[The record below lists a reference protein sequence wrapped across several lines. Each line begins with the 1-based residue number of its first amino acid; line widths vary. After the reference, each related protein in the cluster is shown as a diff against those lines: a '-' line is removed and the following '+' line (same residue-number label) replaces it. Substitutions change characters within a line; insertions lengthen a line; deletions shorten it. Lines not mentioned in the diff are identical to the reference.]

1 MIVIDLVLWRQ
12 GRPRLSTGRA
22 AIAFCMWDDVVWHDN
37 ARSPGSGGASP
48 YLRRGFA
55 DGLAF
60 GVTPHR
66 GNQREAGVLLRYGL
80 LRSHLEKQSTDLWRH
95 DTLYFNHRFEHA
107 GLGSGP
113 TGKLGDHLRKGGTM
127 SDPGISVDA
136 AALDE
141 ADDSG
146 EVLRA
151 RIPTG

>member
-66 GNQREAGVLLRYGL
+66 GNQREAGVLLRYGCFAHTL
-80 LRSHLEKQSTDLWRH
+80 KNSQLICGDMIHYTSIIALSTPVS
-95 DTLYFNHRFEHA
+95 
-107 GLGSGP
+107 GLVQRGN
-113 TGKLGDHLRKGGTM
+113 
-127 SDPGISVDA
+127 SVITSA
-136 AALDE
+136 KE
-141 ADDSG
+141 A
-146 EVLRA
+146 R
-151 RIPTG
+151 